1 MASDHARTPHRLD
14 DVDAA
19 ADALLARIDGPL
31 RRLDRLLKPR
41 MAGLLVPLPAHAFS
55 GLLLI
60 LMTFAVVG
68 FGLGLPR
75 YLAASRKPDV
85 WGRR

>member
-1 MASDHARTPHRLD
+1 MMGAP
-14 DVDAA
+14 AA
-19 ADALLARIDGPL
+19 MSV
-31 RRLDRLLKPR
+31 K
-41 MAGLLVPLPAHAFS
+41 
-55 GLLLI
+55 LLLI
-60 LMTFAVVG
+60 LLTFAVVG

>member
-1 MASDHARTPHRLD
+1 MSSATSALMTFHSKPIAPKSTVNTLTMATVMGAP
-14 DVDAA
+14 AA
-19 ADALLARIDGPL
+19 MSV
-31 RRLDRLLKPR
+31 K
-41 MAGLLVPLPAHAFS
+41 
-55 GLLLI
+55 LLLI